1 MYCAGIAVEMEGRSH
16 LGIKTTRL
24 SCLIECGDEGK
35 RGNKESA
42 PVFEIISG
50 EDSDMINRDRNY
62 QFNLFLGQW
71 YLLKVVVFLN

>member
-1 MYCAGIAVEMEGRSH
+1 MEMEGRSH

-24 SCLIECGDEGK
+24 SCLTECRDEGK
-35 RGNKESA
+35 GGNKESA

-50 EDSDMINRDRNY
+50 EDGDMINRDRNY

-71 YLLKVVVFLN
+71 YLLKVVVFFN